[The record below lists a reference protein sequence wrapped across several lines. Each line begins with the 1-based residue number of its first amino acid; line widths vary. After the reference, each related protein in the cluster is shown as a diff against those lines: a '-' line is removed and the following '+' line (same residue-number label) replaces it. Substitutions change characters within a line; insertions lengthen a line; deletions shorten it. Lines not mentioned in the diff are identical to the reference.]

1 MLTDFNVVEKELKKK
16 LSSGEELSF
25 YKGSKLLIVRN
36 FKLVTAE
43 FVRGE
48 YIGGNYLVKGRCSFE
63 YKQGDG
69 WASEGEKSIYQAILQ
84 IDGDT
89 IISIEDRINV
99 L

>member
-1 MLTDFNVVEKELKKK
+1 MLTDFNVVEKELKKQ
-16 LSSGEELSF
+16 LASSEDLSF
-25 YKGSKLLIVRN
+25 YKGSKLLTVRN

-63 YKQGDG
+63 YKQDDG
-69 WASEGEKSIYQAILQ
+69 WASDGEKSIYRTVLQ
-84 IDGDT
+84 GDVDT